1 MNHVSWSV
9 VILNAPRG
17 KTSER
22 EREVLSTSKL
32 SKNEKDE
39 SKTAKNVAGAN
50 MSALE
55 NMDVPVDHIDY
66 CCSNTTSYN
75 SSLNLPQ
82 DMGGSGGKGGAYAH
96 IWSHFRS
103 KGHILFFFNWCLS
116 HLGGNEVQH
125 VMKEAGACEEDTKR
139 LVKKGTTTSERWRMV
154 EHLTDVRHAIVSTA
168 GCLDYL
174 CWVEERSS
182 IPSPPGGSTTRWK
195 YWLDEAEYLQPAH
208 ERYDHV
214 LTFLLHTWLIDEGHD
229 GILAGEEGE
238 GKGGDDT
245 L

>member
-1 MNHVSWSV
+1 
-9 VILNAPRG
+9 
-17 KTSER
+17 
-22 EREVLSTSKL
+22 
-32 SKNEKDE
+32 
-39 SKTAKNVAGAN
+39 
-50 MSALE
+50 
-55 NMDVPVDHIDY
+55 
-66 CCSNTTSYN
+66 
-75 SSLNLPQ
+75 
-82 DMGGSGGKGGAYAH
+82 
-96 IWSHFRS
+96 
-103 KGHILFFFNWCLS
+103 
-116 HLGGNEVQH
+116 
-125 VMKEAGACEEDTKR
+125 MKEAGACEEDTKR

-214 LTFLLHTWLIDEGHD
+214 LTFLLHTWLIDEGHE

-238 GKGGDDT
+238 GKGGDDCEEDGQGEEGEEGEEGELKLSVT
-245 L
+245 ELTEKIELIQACLRHDSTHTALPTSDLL